1 MKKEIIACIDEKNIK
16 YLHSGQ
22 ISKYVFP
29 MERKEAHE
37 RKIAHL
43 IIRFFILSKTS
54 GGKILYLVQKR
65 GKNKES
71 YPEYFTDSASG
82 HVNYKNKLNLA
93 GIKQNALRELE
104 EEFGIS
110 RTSVKSIK
118 FHELKVEK
126 DDHNIEVAYIF
137 IGLVEPDVTLIPDP
151 NELDV
156 KQSKFYKR
164 ANLEKILVE
173 DHAVD
178 HSKSIWR
185 VLLNSN
191 ISELFDLDTQKSKQR
206 KDTALFIGRFQP
218 FHHGHVHVLK
228 NILKFHDKIKI
239 GIGSSQLSDTK
250 NDPFTSKERRQFIEA
265 VMKKRNIDPRRY
277 EIVEIPDIFDAKK
290 WVNHVVSTVGEF
302 HVIYSNSDW
311 VRNLFLNK
319 GYKLGRKLEI
329 FKKKYNGTNVRKLIS
344 KNDKKWTSLVPQEVV
359 SLIKEL
365 DGIKRI
371 KGLYKAEKIL

>member
-164 ANLEKILVE
+164 ANLEKILAE
-173 DHAVD
+173 DNAVD

-191 ISELFDLDTQKSKQR
+191 ISELFDLDTQKSKQ
-206 KDTALFIGRFQP
+206 KKGTALFLGRF
-218 FHHGHVHVLK
+218 
-228 NILKFHDKIKI
+228 
-239 GIGSSQLSDTK
+239 
-250 NDPFTSKERRQFIEA
+250 
-265 VMKKRNIDPRRY
+265 
-277 EIVEIPDIFDAKK
+277 
-290 WVNHVVSTVGEF
+290 
-302 HVIYSNSDW
+302 
-311 VRNLFLNK
+311 
-319 GYKLGRKLEI
+319 
-329 FKKKYNGTNVRKLIS
+329 
-344 KNDKKWTSLVPQEVV
+344 
-359 SLIKEL
+359 
-365 DGIKRI
+365 
-371 KGLYKAEKIL
+371 